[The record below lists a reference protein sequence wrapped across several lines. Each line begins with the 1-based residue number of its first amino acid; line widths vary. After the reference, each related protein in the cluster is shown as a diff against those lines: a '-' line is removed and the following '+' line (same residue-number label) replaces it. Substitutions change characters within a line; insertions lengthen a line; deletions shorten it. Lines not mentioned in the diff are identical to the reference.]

1 MLCSAGC
8 HASADAPVLDRAT
21 LTHRPHSTGVHDQA
35 AEHGRAAGTC
45 GDVCGSPALSSCGLH
60 ITCSF
65 SSPASC
71 FPARPT
77 CASRALSHCS
87 ARLDSFFT
95 KAIPAHPS
103 PLTRWHTRA
112 TPREDAYFASHA
124 NRAAC
129 TLDLSSDGPGFAE
142 LRHGRLFRAVACA
155 DMGAREAPGVHRWGT
170 LMASNN
176 RLSRFLEF
184 IRSECT
190 STCPL

>member
-1 MLCSAGC
+1 MRIACCSA
-8 HASADAPVLDRAT
+8 
-21 LTHRPHSTGVHDQA
+21 
-35 AEHGRAAGTC
+35 
-45 GDVCGSPALSSCGLH
+45 
-60 ITCSF
+60 
-65 SSPASC
+65 
-71 FPARPT
+71 
-77 CASRALSHCS
+77 HCS